1 MQTRTP
7 EHNERKCHMICKNPF
22 VIKLGKNRGISLCD
36 LHELRPI
43 EYVVASIKLED
54 F

>member
-1 MQTRTP
+1 MNKTSKSHWAEKIRVMC
-7 EHNERKCHMICKNPF
+7 R
-22 VIKLGKNRGISLCD
+22 LGKLPAVRILN
-36 LHELRPI
+36 ELRPI